1 MARGT
6 LTDNSIMIDIEAL
19 LEPAADTP
27 PCGQDLTY
35 DAEFLALE
43 TAATGKP
50 EQQFG
55 EMVIPAEPP
64 DWRDVE
70 RRARAL
76 LVRTKDAR
84 VAALLCRA
92 LTNIQGVRG
101 MSQGVQLMAWMFARY
116 WDDLH
121 PLPEDG
127 DYFMRMNAVSSL
139 NEITG
144 LLRDLRQQDFV
155 RLPGGTISVRD
166 AEAVARGTA
175 GEGGARISLDQLRVA
190 LAQAWQQGDESL
202 RAWSTASE
210 ALRSLQTTFRDRLE
224 SSQVP
229 DLEQFQSLLV
239 VLNDLV
245 PHAPIG
251 MADAAAAPVEEGAA
265 PGAGA
270 ASADAG
276 PVVEPAGVAARPAG
290 LRTRDDA
297 LAQLLLVAEF
307 LERTEPTNP
316 APLLIRRAAKLMGL
330 SFLDI
335 LRELSPD
342 SVGQVETITGGQNP
356 SS

>member
-1 MARGT
+1 
-6 LTDNSIMIDIEAL
+6 MINNEAL
-19 LEPAADTP
+19 LEPTADTP

-35 DAEFLALE
+35 DAEFIALE
-43 TAATGKP
+43 SAASGKP

-55 EMVIPAEPP
+55 ETVIPAEPP

-70 RRARAL
+70 RRASAL

-92 LTNIQGVRG
+92 LTNTSGVRG
-101 MSQGVQLMAWMFARY
+101 MSSGIQLMAGLFARY

-127 DYFMRMNAVSSL
+127 DHFMRMNAVASL
-139 NEITG
+139 NDVTG
-144 LLRDLRQQDFV
+144 QLRELRQQDFV
-155 RLPGGTISVRD
+155 RLPAGPISVRD
-166 AEAVARGTA
+166 AEAVARGNT
-175 GEGGARISLDQLRVA
+175 GEGGTRISLDQLRVA

-202 RAWSTASE
+202 RAWNAACE
-210 ALRSLQTTFRDRLE
+210 ALRSLQTTFRDRLGA
-224 SSQVP
+224 SQLP
-229 DLEQFQSLLV
+229 DMDQIQPLLV
-239 VLNDLV
+239 ALNDLV
-245 PHAPIG
+245 PHAPVG
-251 MADAAAAPVEEGAA
+251 VADAGAAVAEGVGDAGGGPGDAAAVSAGQGAYAAPVQ
-265 PGAGA
+265 P
-270 ASADAG
+270 
-276 PVVEPAGVAARPAG
+276 RG

-297 LAQLLLVAEF
+297 MAQLLEVAAF

-330 SFLDI
+330 SFIDI

-342 SVGQVETITGGQNP
+342 SVAQVETITGGSQP

>member
-1 MARGT
+1 
-6 LTDNSIMIDIEAL
+6 MIDNDAL
-19 LEPAADTP
+19 LEPTADTP

-35 DAEFLALE
+35 DAEFIALE
-43 TAATGKP
+43 SAASGKP

-55 EMVIPAEPP
+55 ETVIPAEPP

-70 RRARAL
+70 RRASAL

-92 LTNIQGVRG
+92 LTNTSGVRG
-101 MSQGVQLMAWMFARY
+101 MSAGIQLMAGLFARY

-127 DYFMRMNAVSSL
+127 DHFMRMNAVASL
-139 NEITG
+139 NDVTG
-144 LLRDLRQQDFV
+144 QLRELRQQDFV
-155 RLPGGTISVRD
+155 RLPAGPISVRD
-166 AEAVARGTA
+166 AEAVARGNT
-175 GEGGARISLDQLRVA
+175 GEGGTRISLDQLRVA

-202 RAWSTASE
+202 RAWNAACE
-210 ALRSLQTTFRDRLE
+210 ALRSLQTTFRDRLGA
-224 SSQVP
+224 SQLP
-229 DLEQFQSLLV
+229 DMDQIQPLLV
-239 VLNDLV
+239 ALNDLV
-245 PHAPIG
+245 PHAPVG
-251 MADAAAAPVEEGAA
+251 VAD
-265 PGAGA
+265 
-270 ASADAG
+270 
-276 PVVEPAGVAARPAG
+276 AGVAAAEGAESADGGIAVAAGQIASAGAPAQPRG

-297 LAQLLLVAEF
+297 MAQLLEVAAF

-330 SFLDI
+330 SFIDI

-342 SVGQVETITGGQNP
+342 SVAQVETITGGSQP

>member
-1 MARGT
+1 
-6 LTDNSIMIDIEAL
+6 MIDIEEL

-55 EMVIPAEPP
+55 ETVIPAEPP

-101 MSQGVQLMAWMFARY
+101 MSQGVQLMAGMFARY

-155 RLPGGTISVRD
+155 RLPGGSISVRD

-175 GEGGARISLDQLRVA
+175 AEGGARISLDQLRVA

-251 MADAAAAPVEEGAA
+251 VADAATGAPEEGAA
-265 PGAGA
+265 PGAIVVAAGAGAVGA
-270 ASADAG
+270 AG
-276 PVVEPAGVAARPAG
+276 EPAGVAGRPAG